1 MAMFGRLRGYFK
13 KTDSESLDLYRETY
27 CGACYALDNRF
38 GPKGRLIL
46 SYELVSAFALIGSL
60 IDSEFSQVSNSC
72 PLRGLGKRD
81 RFAFDN
87 SPVSDLLD
95 LYLYIT
101 YLKASDDESDE
112 KGLRRILASIFKSA
126 IRKEIDGIETKL
138 TENGFPVENAK
149 ELVAQ
154 RNNVKINWLDESLN
168 QSSELIGL
176 FASYIADRFGFEN
189 CKSEITD
196 LGHNLGRCIDL
207 IDMIEDLH
215 VDLKN
220 HRFNPIAE
228 IYSNNSHDSK
238 KLMQL
243 ADSDLRYL
251 ASELACDLA
260 ISLDSLPMKRNHE
273 LVRGI
278 FGRSIEFRFSKLL
291 KLERSCQCKREEV
304 YT

>member
-13 KTDSESLDLYRETY
+13 KTDSESLDLYRKAY
-27 CGACYALDNRF
+27 CGACYALDSRF

-46 SYELVSAFALIGSL
+46 SYELVAAFALINSL
-60 IDSEFSQVSNSC
+60 TDSEVSEVSNTC
-72 PLRGLGKRD
+72 PLRGFGKRD
-81 RFAFDN
+81 RFVFDN
-87 SPVSDLLD
+87 PPVNDLLD

-126 IRKEIDGIETKL
+126 IRKEIAGIESKL
-138 TENGFPVENAK
+138 IENGFPVADAK

-154 RNNVKINWLDESLN
+154 RNHVKISWLDESLN
-168 QSSELIGL
+168 QSSELIGH
-176 FASYIADRFGFEN
+176 FAAYMADRFGFES
-189 CKSEITD
+189 CKSEIVS

-215 VDLKN
+215 SDLKN
-220 HRFNPIAE
+220 HRFNPIVE
-228 IYSNNSHDSK
+228 IYSDNSRDSK
-238 KLMQL
+238 KLLQL

-260 ISLDSLPMKRNHE
+260 ISLDSLPLRRNKVFE
-273 LVRGI
+273 TSQI
-278 FGRSIEFRFSKLL
+278 
-291 KLERSCQCKREEV
+291 REV
-304 YT
+304 MPVQA